1 MSSTSNVNTAL
12 TQIGQTAPMA
22 LPSTIQSRA
31 ASPEKL
37 DIPEHI
43 LADSAKFVFNMKL
56 DDQTDATADPKAA
69 APVYR
74 EIITAILDKH
84 VTATFSVEWVR
95 VTFRPRAGNIYT
107 FQVPIGT
114 KPLFPDIL
122 PAFIFAKDPD
132 KPASKFKISYVGADA
147 TPPATGTSRT
157 EKYWLHLFVPGTC
170 TASRAEIK
178 EAVDAGI
185 GKAHLKVKTEAK
197 DFKQID
203 ASKGK
208 WHVNFDVERGQ
219 HQYVPENLFALSALN
234 VSGTNL
240 GVFMSPEFLLE
251 LPHNCGT
258 CFEFNK
264 WYACGCADKKNATGK
279 RDTFQRMKAAEN
291 AKRRKRQQAAAED
304 ASF

>member
-22 LPSTIQSRA
+22 LPSAIQSRA

-37 DIPEHI
+37 NIPEHI
-43 LADSAKFVFNMKL
+43 LADSEKFVFNMKL
-56 DDQTDATADPKAA
+56 EDQTDAIADPKVA

-74 EIITAILDKH
+74 ELLTAILDKH
-84 VTATFSVEWVR
+84 VTTAFSIDWVR
-95 VTFRPRAGNIYT
+95 ATFRPRAGNIYT

-114 KPLFPDIL
+114 KALFPEIL
-122 PAFIFAKDPD
+122 PTFMFAKDPD
-132 KPASKFKISYVGADA
+132 NSASKFKISYVGPDT
-147 TPPATGTSRT
+147 TPPAAGTSRT
-157 EKYWLHLFVPGTC
+157 EKYWFHLFVPGTC

-185 GKAHLKVKTEAK
+185 SKAHLKVKTEGK
-197 DFKQID
+197 DFKLID
-203 ASKGK
+203 ANRGK

-219 HQYVPENLFALSALN
+219 HQYVPENLLALSALN

-240 GVFMSPEFLLE
+240 GVFMSPEFLQE

-264 WYACGCADKKNATGK
+264 WYSCGCAAKKNETGK
-279 RDTFQRMKAAEN
+279 RDTYQRMKAAEN
-291 AKRRKRQQAAAED
+291 AKRRMRQQAAAED